1 MSTSFFLLAQT
12 KREGDG
18 KLRLLGVVSSSARL
32 PSSCCRLSWKA
43 NFMAEET
50 GLPHRRWKVKHEFMG
65 PGASLRT

>member
-1 MSTSFFLLAQT
+1 M
-12 KREGDG
+12 
-18 KLRLLGVVSSSARL
+18 RLLGVVSSGARL
-32 PSSCCRLSWKA
+32 PSSCCGLSWKA